1 MALLTMLLLSLTVNS
16 AFSARIAAF
25 CTIGKSQ
32 YMNLRGILEE
42 LASRGHEVTM
52 VIPSTEKV
60 QLSDR
65 VQHKIFK
72 IPYEPGFM
80 ENELLKLELEGDKFR
95 LLSKMMEV
103 LSTVCESVLNDTKI
117 MEELRGY
124 DLLVYD
130 VLGVCGALI
139 GDRLGVQRVQMLVTP
154 NNPFDHMIPTPLS
167 YIPMMVLPGFTDKM
181 TFLQRVTNV
190 VAYIGLGLFKDLL
203 FARPMDALKLK
214 YNITTE
220 RSYQETVDGV
230 ELVLIR
236 ADFAIEYAQPL
247 LPGNVMVGPLN
258 VKEGKPL
265 PPDLEEFV
273 NDSGGH
279 GFIIVSFGSNL
290 ASILPRTVVD
300 TLATAFGKLKQ
311 RVVWRLKGYIPS
323 FLGSNIKI
331 VEWLPQNDL
340 LAHKNIKAFVSHVGH
355 DSLYESAYHG
365 VPLVAFPQFADQH
378 FNAKKA
384 ENLGNIMVGPLS
396 VREGKPLPPDLE
408 EFVDNPGG
416 DGFIIVSFG
425 SNLASILPRTVVDM
439 LATAFGK
446 LKQRVVWRLKGYIP
460 SFLGS
465 NIKVVEWLPQND
477 LLAHKNIKAFV
488 SHVGHNSLYESAY
501 HGVPLAFIGLANI
514 RSLQKLSPMY
524 TTTLVTRC
532 KNVILSV
539 NPGSTIKGM

>member
-1 MALLTMLLLSLTVNS
+1 
-16 AFSARIAAF
+16 
-25 CTIGKSQ
+25 
-32 YMNLRGILEE
+32 
-42 LASRGHEVTM
+42 M

-130 VLGVCGALI
+130 ALGVCGALI
-139 GDRLGVQRVQMLVTP
+139 GDRLGVRRVQMLVTP

-167 YIPMMVLPGFTDKM
+167 YIPMMVLPGFTNKM

-247 LPGNVMVGPLN
+247 LPGNFSLTSLCRMVL
-258 VKEGKPL
+258 
-265 PPDLEEFV
+265 
-273 NDSGGH
+273 
-279 GFIIVSFGSNL
+279 
-290 ASILPRTVVD
+290 
-300 TLATAFGKLKQ
+300 
-311 RVVWRLKGYIPS
+311 
-323 FLGSNIKI
+323 
-331 VEWLPQNDL
+331 
-340 LAHKNIKAFVSHVGH
+340 
-355 DSLYESAYHG
+355 SLS
-365 VPLVAFPQFADQH
+365 
-378 FNAKKA
+378 
-384 ENLGNIMVGPLS
+384 
-396 VREGKPLPPDLE
+396 
-408 EFVDNPGG
+408 
-416 DGFIIVSFG
+416 
-425 SNLASILPRTVVDM
+425 
-439 LATAFGK
+439 
-446 LKQRVVWRLKGYIP
+446 
-460 SFLGS
+460 
-465 NIKVVEWLPQND
+465 
-477 LLAHKNIKAFV
+477 
-488 SHVGHNSLYESAY
+488 
-501 HGVPLAFIGLANI
+501 
-514 RSLQKLSPMY
+514 
-524 TTTLVTRC
+524 
-532 KNVILSV
+532 
-539 NPGSTIKGM
+539 